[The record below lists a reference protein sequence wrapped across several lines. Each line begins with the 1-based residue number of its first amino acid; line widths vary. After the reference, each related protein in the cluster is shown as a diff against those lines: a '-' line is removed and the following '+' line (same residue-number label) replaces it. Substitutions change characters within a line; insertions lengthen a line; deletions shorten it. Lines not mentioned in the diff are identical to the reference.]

1 VPDVSI
7 ILPAYNE
14 AQVIASVLERIR
26 SVAPPDD
33 AWEIIVVDD
42 GSDDGTGDAAEASG
56 ARVVRH
62 PYNKGNGAAVK
73 SGLRAARGEKICL
86 LDADGQHDPNEI
98 ARLLGR
104 LDDHD
109 LIIGARSGGAGGGW
123 TRWLGNWFYNRLAS
137 YLSGRPILDVTSG
150 FRAARLAPL
159 AEFIPL
165 YPNGFSYPIT
175 STLSLIKAGYSVDF
189 EPISV
194 SKRVGTSKIR
204 ILRDGTRF
212 VMIAL
217 RIVSLFSPL
226 RIFLPIALGLLLA
239 GSGYG
244 VWTIVTQ
251 LHITNTSVLLCLSA
265 LLVFLIGLVSEQIA
279 LMRFERRG

>member
-1 VPDVSI
+1 VSI
-7 ILPAYNE
+7 LLPAYNE
-14 AQVIASVLERIR
+14 AQVIGSVIERIR
-26 SVAPPDD
+26 AVAPPGES
-33 AWEIIVVDD
+33 WEIIVVDD
-42 GSDDGTGDAAEASG
+42 GSDDGTGDAAEAAG

-73 SGLRAARGEKICL
+73 SALRAARGSQICL
-86 LDADGQHDPNEI
+86 LDADGQHDPGEI
-98 ARLLGR
+98 PKMLGR
-104 LDDHD
+104 LEDYD

-123 TRWLGNWFYNRLAS
+123 TRWLGNTFYNRLAS

-150 FRAARLAPL
+150 FRAARLAPM

-175 STLSLIKAGYSVDF
+175 STLSLIKAGYNVDF

-226 RIFLPIALGLLLA
+226 RIFLPVAITLFAIGA
-239 GSGYG
+239 GYG
-244 VWTIVTQ
+244 IWTIVTE
-251 LHITNTSVLLCLSA
+251 LHVTNTSVLLCLAA

>member
-1 VPDVSI
+1 MPDVSI
-7 ILPAYNE
+7 LLPAYNE
-14 AQVIASVLERIR
+14 AQVIGSVIERIR
-26 SVAPPDD
+26 AVAPAGE

-42 GSDDGTGDAAEASG
+42 GSDDGTGDAAAAAG

-73 SGLRAARGEKICL
+73 SALRAARGAQICL
-86 LDADGQHDPNEI
+86 LDADGQHDPGEI
-98 ARLLGR
+98 PRMLARLE
-104 LDDHD
+104 DYD

-123 TRWLGNWFYNRLAS
+123 TRWLGNTFYNRLAS
-137 YLSGRPILDVTSG
+137 YLSGRRILDVTSG
-150 FRAARLAPL
+150 FRAARLAPM

-175 STLSLIKAGYSVDF
+175 STLSLIKAGYNVDF

-226 RIFLPIALGLLLA
+226 RIFLPVAISLFALGA
-239 GSGYG
+239 GYG
-244 VWTIVTQ
+244 IWTIFTE
-251 LHITNTSVLLCLSA
+251 LHVTNTSVLLCLAA